1 MKKKEKL
8 IMFLSLR
15 ACNYF
20 FSSCCSFAYF
30 SDRRKEKVGLMT
42 VKCNL
47 GTAFVKRGT
56 GEEEKVTEGGRRGR
70 VWVTLLCA
78 SFYCP
83 FI

>member
-1 MKKKEKL
+1 
-8 IMFLSLR
+8 
-15 ACNYF
+15 
-20 FSSCCSFAYF
+20 
-30 SDRRKEKVGLMT
+30 MT

-83 FI
+83 FIWLIKVLQRKLKVSRDIYKPVYRMLTEFINLREISLLL

>member
-1 MKKKEKL
+1 
-8 IMFLSLR
+8 
-15 ACNYF
+15 
-20 FSSCCSFAYF
+20 
-30 SDRRKEKVGLMT
+30 MT